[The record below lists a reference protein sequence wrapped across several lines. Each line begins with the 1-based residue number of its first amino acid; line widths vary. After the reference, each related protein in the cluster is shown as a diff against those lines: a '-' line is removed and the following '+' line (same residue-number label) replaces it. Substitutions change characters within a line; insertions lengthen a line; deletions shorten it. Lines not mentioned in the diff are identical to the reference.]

1 MHPRQLATLDQPCQ
15 CTVHRAD
22 GRLGPLFGDWIR
34 AERIDDHDHVLEV
47 AELIEERLVPLH
59 EGPIR
64 ADQRVRVGVQ
74 GHMQRSQPAADH
86 GSDHRDTQHGSGR
99 TGADRSRKVGERAEG
114 IGPNHY
120 QTMRGDAQ
128 APL

>member
-59 EGPIR
+59 KGPIR
-64 ADQRVRVGVQ
+64 PDQRVRVGVQ
-74 GHMQRSQPAADH
+74 GYMQRSQPAADRC
-86 GSDHRDTQHGSGR
+86 SDHRDAQHGSR
-99 TGADRSRKVGERAEG
+99 CTGADRGRKVGERAEG
-114 IGPNHY
+114 VGPTHY
-120 QTMRGDAQ
+120 QTSTGVARSS
-128 APL
+128 L